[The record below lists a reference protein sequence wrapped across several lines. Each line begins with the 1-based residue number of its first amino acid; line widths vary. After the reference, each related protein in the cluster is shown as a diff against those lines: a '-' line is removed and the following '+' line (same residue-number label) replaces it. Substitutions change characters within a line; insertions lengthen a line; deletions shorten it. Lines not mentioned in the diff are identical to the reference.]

1 MVGSQEKGGKKNI
14 ILNCVK
20 DLSISQEYVYSI
32 EKKKKKKRTP
42 KEFHCSFFS
51 LTLVYA
57 EKILTTHEKQ
67 PCLLCLQS
75 NIVDVILKNN
85 RKYFFLVWLLSAFW
99 SERYCWRA
107 VQTVF
112 TVTSQSESR
121 VANSRIFVHFKLC
134 ILVFFPETFLW
145 QLMAYWLLFSLGKM
159 FKSFSAKPSFLL
171 SAHWEYLKLYVFG
184 FFFSLLLKWPFCI

>member
-32 EKKKKKKRTP
+32 EKKKKKRTP

-85 RKYFFLVWLLSAFW
+85 RKYFFQFDCCQLFGVNVTVDELFKLYLLLHPK
-99 SERYCWRA
+99 
-107 VQTVF
+107 V
-112 TVTSQSESR
+112 SR
-121 VANSRIFVHFKLC
+121 VSQ
-134 ILVFFPETFLW
+134 ILEFLYISNY
-145 QLMAYWLLFSLGKM
+145 ASL
-159 FKSFSAKPSFLL
+159 
-171 SAHWEYLKLYVFG
+171 
-184 FFFSLLLKWPFCI
+184 FFFQNRFCDS